1 MPPGITANRHDEQET
16 LERETVLLNTQASL
30 DEVETLSEGRSLPVY
45 CICRRGV
52 DSRAAVDI
60 LTRKGFPSVTD
71 VSGGL
76 TEWARTVDR
85 EFPMY

>member
-1 MPPGITANRHDEQET
+1 M
-16 LERETVLLNTQASL
+16 
-30 DEVETLSEGRSLPVY
+30 DEVEALSEGRSVPVY

-52 DSRAAVDI
+52 DSRAAVEI
-60 LTRKGFPSVTD
+60 LAKEGFSGVID

-76 TEWARTVDR
+76 TEWAKTVDR

>member
-1 MPPGITANRHDEQET
+1 ME
-16 LERETVLLNTQASL
+16 
-30 DEVETLSEGRSLPVY
+30 EVEALSERRSLPLY

-52 DSRAAVDI
+52 DSRAAVEV
-60 LTRKGFPSVTD
+60 LANKGFPSAMD
-71 VSGGL
+71 ISGGL

>member
-1 MPPGITANRHDEQET
+1 M
-16 LERETVLLNTQASL
+16 

-52 DSRAAVDI
+52 DSRAAVQI
-60 LTRKGFPSVTD
+60 LAQKGFSRVTD

-85 EFPMY
+85 AFPMY